1 MFSGSPVY
9 CSRDDVKN
17 SLDSQATAYND
28 IQMDRIISASTAS
41 VEGQMSRR
49 FYPQIDVRS
58 WEWPNYQMGRSWR
71 LWLDQNE
78 LISFTKVVTGGI
90 IVTPDQFF
98 LEPQQYGPPYS
109 HLEFSLNSTF
119 SFGGGSTPQRDIT
132 IYGTFGY
139 GNATTAAGT
148 LTSNLSSTSG
158 TSVNISDS
166 SLVGVGDTVLLGNEY
181 AQVTA
186 KGYFDSGQAVVG
198 TVAAQQSVNMVT
210 VASGSAINVGE
221 TILID
226 AENMLVVGIA
236 GNNLLVRRATNGTT
250 LAAHTGSEV
259 YVPRTL
265 TLVRATLGTVA
276 ATYSIGQAVLRHT
289 PPDLIRQL
297 CIAEAIYSLQQE
309 QGAYMS
315 VVQRARDLGAVNSRI
330 ATSSMFHPIDELRE
344 NALTRYGR
352 KVRLRAV

>member
-17 SLDSQATAYND
+17 ALDSQATSYND
-28 IQMDRIISASTAS
+28 AQIDRIISASTAN

-58 WEWPNYQMGRSWR
+58 WDWPNEQMGRSWR

-78 LISFTKVVTGGI
+78 LLSFTQVVTGGI
-90 IVTPDQFF
+90 AITPDQFF
-98 LEPQQYGPPYS
+98 LEPQNYGPPYS
-109 HLEFSLNSTF
+109 HLEFDLNSNYA
-119 SFGGGSTPQRDIT
+119 FGGGSTPQNDIT

-139 GNATTAAGT
+139 TNATSLAGT
-148 LTSNLSSTSG
+148 LTAAISTASQ
-158 TSVNISDS
+158 TTAALSDS
-166 SLVGVGDTVLLGNEY
+166 SLVGVGDMLLLGTEY
-181 AQVTA
+181 AQVSA
-186 KGYFDSGQAVVG
+186 KNYSDSGQAAVG

-210 VASGSAINVGE
+210 VSNGTAFNVGE
-221 TILID
+221 QILLD
-226 AENMLVVGIA
+226 AENMLIVGIA
-236 GNNLLVRRATNGTT
+236 GNNLLVRRAWNGTT
-250 LAAHTGSEV
+250 LASHTASEI
-259 YVPRTL
+259 YVPRLATITRGL
-265 TLVRATLGTVA
+265 LGTIASTYTLGATVK
-276 ATYSIGQAVLRHT
+276 RHA

-297 CIAEAIYSLQQE
+297 TIAESIYSLQQE

-315 VVQRARDLGAVNSRI
+315 IVQRARDLGANNSRI